1 MSGGKKLAFKSGFVS
16 IIGRPNVGKSTLLNA
31 ITGEKIAIMS
41 DKPQT
46 TRNRIQAIY
55 TTDESQIIFVDTPG
69 MTKAKNKLGDFMIR
83 TALET
88 LKEVD
93 AIIFVVD
100 DSLSLGPADKF
111 ILEHLQ
117 GIKTPVILA
126 INKVDKIMPDQYAI
140 ITKLYSEY
148 DFIKEII
155 SISAL
160 QGANIGPLIERVVG
174 YLPEGPMYYPGD
186 MITDQPERAIVAE
199 IIREKLLHYLDQE
212 VPHGVAVEI
221 EAMKERDN
229 SNMVDIRAVIVCER
243 ESHKG
248 IIIGKGG
255 RKLKGV
261 GKSAREEIERLLGTK
276 VFLELWVKVR
286 PGWRDN
292 DLMLKNFGY
301 KE

>member
-1 MSGGKKLAFKSGFVS
+1 
-16 IIGRPNVGKSTLLNA
+16 
-31 ITGEKIAIMS
+31 
-41 DKPQT
+41 
-46 TRNRIQAIY
+46 
-55 TTDESQIIFVDTPG
+55 
-69 MTKAKNKLGDFMIR
+69 
-83 TALET
+83 
-88 LKEVD
+88 
-93 AIIFVVD
+93 
-100 DSLSLGPADKF
+100 
-111 ILEHLQ
+111 
-117 GIKTPVILA
+117 VILA
-126 INKVDKIMPDQYAI
+126 INKVDKIMPEQYAI

-148 DFIKEII
+148 SFIKDIV
-155 SISAL
+155 SLSAL
-160 QGANIGPLIERVVG
+160 QGANVNVVIDKVIG

-221 EAMKERDN
+221 EAMKNREN
-229 SNMVDIRAVIVCER
+229 SDMVDIRAVIVCER

-261 GKSAREEIERLLGTK
+261 GKSAREEIERLLGSK

>member
-1 MSGGKKLAFKSGFVS
+1 MPFKSGFVS

-55 TTDESQIIFVDTPG
+55 TTKDSQIIFVDTPG
-69 MTKAKNKLGDFMIR
+69 MTRAKNKLGDFMIK
-83 TALET
+83 TALDT

-93 AIIFVVD
+93 AIIFMVD
-100 DSLSLGPADKF
+100 DSLSLGPSDKF

-117 GIKTPVILA
+117 SVKTPVILA
-126 INKVDKIMPDQYAI
+126 INKVDKIMPEQYAI

-148 DFIKEII
+148 SFIKDIV
-155 SISAL
+155 SLSAL
-160 QGANIGPLIERVVG
+160 QGANVNVVIDKVIG

-221 EAMKERDN
+221 EAMKNREN
-229 SNMVDIRAVIVCER
+229 SDMVDIRAVIVCER

-261 GKSAREEIERLLGTK
+261 GKSAREEIERLLGSK

>member
-1 MSGGKKLAFKSGFVS
+1 MPFKSGFVS

-55 TTDESQIIFVDTPG
+55 TTKDSQIIFVDTPG
-69 MTKAKNKLGDFMIR
+69 MSRAKNKLGDFMIK
-83 TALET
+83 TALDT

-93 AIIFVVD
+93 AIIFMVD
-100 DSLSLGPADKF
+100 DSLSLGPSDKF

-117 GIKTPVILA
+117 NVKTPVILA
-126 INKVDKIMPDQYAI
+126 INKVDKIMPEQYAI

-148 DFIKEII
+148 SFIKDIV
-155 SISAL
+155 SLSAL
-160 QGANIGPLIERVVG
+160 QGANVNVVIDKVIG

-221 EAMKERDN
+221 EAMKNREN
-229 SNMVDIRAVIVCER
+229 SDMVDIRAVIVCER

-261 GKSAREEIERLLGTK
+261 GKSAREEIERLLGSK

>member
-1 MSGGKKLAFKSGFVS
+1 MPFKSGFVS

-55 TTDESQIIFVDTPG
+55 TTKESQIIFVDTPG

-83 TALET
+83 TALDT

-111 ILEHLQ
+111 ILQHLE

-140 ITKLYSEY
+140 ITKLYSDY
-148 DFIKEII
+148 GFIKEII

-160 QGANIGPLIERVVG
+160 QGANIGPLVEKVIG
-174 YLPEGPMYYPGD
+174 FLPEGPMYYPGD

-221 EAMKERDN
+221 EAMKEREN

-261 GKSAREEIERLLGTK
+261 GKSAREEIERLLGAK

>member
-1 MSGGKKLAFKSGFVS
+1 MSFKSGFVS

-55 TTDESQIIFVDTPG
+55 TTEEIQIIFVDTPG

-83 TALET
+83 TALDT

-111 ILEHLQ
+111 ILEHLE

-126 INKVDKIMPDQYAI
+126 INKVDKIMPEQYAI

-148 DFIKEII
+148 GFIKEIV

-160 QGANIGPLIERVVG
+160 QGANVQKLIDKVIG

-221 EAMKERDN
+221 EAMKNREN

-261 GKSAREEIERLLGTK
+261 GKSAREEIERLLGSK

>member
-1 MSGGKKLAFKSGFVS
+1 LPFKSGFVS

-55 TTDESQIIFVDTPG
+55 TTKDSQIIFVDTPG
-69 MTKAKNKLGDFMIR
+69 MTRAKNKLGDFMIK
-83 TALET
+83 TALDT

-93 AIIFVVD
+93 AIIFMVD
-100 DSLSLGPADKF
+100 DSLSLGPSDKF

-117 GIKTPVILA
+117 SVKTPVILA
-126 INKVDKIMPDQYAI
+126 INKVDKIMPEQYAI

-148 DFIKEII
+148 SFIKDIV
-155 SISAL
+155 SLSAL
-160 QGANIGPLIERVVG
+160 QGANVNVVIDKVIG

-221 EAMKERDN
+221 EAMKNREN
-229 SNMVDIRAVIVCER
+229 SDMVDIRAVIVCER

-261 GKSAREEIERLLGTK
+261 GKSAREEIERLLGSK

>member
-1 MSGGKKLAFKSGFVS
+1 MAFKSGFVS

-140 ITKLYSEY
+140 ITKLYAEY

-160 QGANIGPLIERVVG
+160 QGANIGPLIEKVVG
-174 YLPEGPMYYPGD
+174 FLPEGPMYYPGD

>member
-1 MSGGKKLAFKSGFVS
+1 MSGGNFLSFKSGFVS

-41 DKPQT
+41 DNPQT

-55 TTDESQIIFVDTPG
+55 TTKDTQIIFVDTPG
-69 MTKAKNKLGDFMIR
+69 LTKAKNKLGDFMVR
-83 TALET
+83 TALDT

-93 AIIFVVD
+93 AIIFMVD
-100 DSLSLGPADKF
+100 DSLSLGPTDRF
-111 ILEHLQ
+111 ILEHLN
-117 GIKTPVILA
+117 GIKTPVILG
-126 INKVDKIMPDQYAI
+126 INKVDQISPEQFVTI
-140 ITKLYSEY
+140 VGLYK
-148 DFIKEII
+148 DFPFIKEVV
-155 SISAL
+155 SLSAL
-160 QGANIGPLIERVVG
+160 KGSNVELLIEKVTRF
-174 YLPEGPMYYPGD
+174 LPEGPMYYPGD

-212 VPHGVAVEI
+212 IPHGVAVEI
-221 EAMKERDN
+221 EAMKSRGEGEI
-229 SNMVDIRAVIVCER
+229 VDIRAVIVCER

-261 GKSAREEIERLLGTK
+261 GKSAREEIERLLGSK

-292 DLMLKNFGY
+292 DTMLKNFGY

>member
-1 MSGGKKLAFKSGFVS
+1 MAFKSGFVS

>member
-1 MSGGKKLAFKSGFVS
+1 MSFKSGFVS

-31 ITGEKIAIMS
+31 ILGEKIAIMS

-55 TTDESQIIFVDTPG
+55 TDEAYQIIFVDTPG
-69 MTKAKNKLGDFMIR
+69 LTKAKNKLGDFMVK
-83 TALET
+83 TVLDT
-88 LKEVD
+88 LREVD
-93 AIIFVVD
+93 AIVFMVD
-100 DSLSLGPADKF
+100 DSLSLGPTDRF
-111 ILEHLQ
+111 ILEHLE

-126 INKVDKIMPDQYAI
+126 VNKVDKISPENYVSI
-140 ITKLYSEY
+140 LNLYK
-148 DFIKEII
+148 DFPFIRDVL
-155 SISAL
+155 SLSAL
-160 QGANIGPLIERVVG
+160 QKANVDLLIKMVEK

-199 IIREKLLHYLDQE
+199 IIREKLLMYLDQE
-212 VPHGVAVEI
+212 VPHGIAVEI
-221 EAMKERDN
+221 EAMKTREGG
-229 SNMVDIRAVIVCER
+229 NMVDIRAVIVCER

-248 IIIGKGG
+248 IIIGKSG

-261 GKSAREEIERLLGTK
+261 GKSAREEIERLLGSK
-276 VFLELWVKVR
+276 VFLELWVKVK

>member
-1 MSGGKKLAFKSGFVS
+1 
-16 IIGRPNVGKSTLLNA
+16 
-31 ITGEKIAIMS
+31 MS

-140 ITKLYSEY
+140 ITKLY
-148 DFIKEII
+148 
-155 SISAL
+155 
-160 QGANIGPLIERVVG
+160 
-174 YLPEGPMYYPGD
+174 
-186 MITDQPERAIVAE
+186 
-199 IIREKLLHYLDQE
+199 
-212 VPHGVAVEI
+212 
-221 EAMKERDN
+221 
-229 SNMVDIRAVIVCER
+229 
-243 ESHKG
+243 
-248 IIIGKGG
+248 
-255 RKLKGV
+255 
-261 GKSAREEIERLLGTK
+261 
-276 VFLELWVKVR
+276 
-286 PGWRDN
+286 
-292 DLMLKNFGY
+292 
-301 KE
+301 

>member
-1 MSGGKKLAFKSGFVS
+1 MSFKSGFVS

-55 TTDESQIIFVDTPG
+55 TTEACQIIFVDTPG
-69 MTKAKNKLGDFMIR
+69 LTKAKNKLGDFMVK
-83 TALET
+83 TALDT

-93 AIIFVVD
+93 AIVFMVD
-100 DSLSLGPADKF
+100 DSLSLGPTDKY
-111 ILEHLQ
+111 ILEKLE

-126 INKVDKIMPDQYAI
+126 VNKVDKILPEQYSAI
-140 ITKLYSEY
+140 VNLYKDY
-148 DFIKEII
+148 GFVRDII
-155 SISAL
+155 SLSAL
-160 QGANIGPLIERVVG
+160 MGANVNVLIDKVVQ
-174 YLPEGPMYYPGD
+174 YLPEGPMYYPED

-221 EAMKERDN
+221 EAMKNREN
-229 SNMVDIRAVIVCER
+229 SDMVDIRAVIVCER
-243 ESHKG
+243 DSHKG

-261 GKSAREEIERLLGTK
+261 GKSAREEIERLLGSK
-276 VFLELWVKVR
+276 VFLELWVKVK

>member
-1 MSGGKKLAFKSGFVS
+1 MSGGNSLSFKSGFVS

-55 TTDESQIIFVDTPG
+55 TTEEIQIIFVDTPG

-83 TALET
+83 TALDT

-111 ILEHLQ
+111 ILEHLE

-126 INKVDKIMPDQYAI
+126 INKVDKIMPEQYAI

-148 DFIKEII
+148 GFIKEIV

-160 QGANIGPLIERVVG
+160 QGANVQKLIDKVIG

-221 EAMKERDN
+221 EAMKNREN

-261 GKSAREEIERLLGTK
+261 GKSAREEIERLLGSK

>member
-1 MSGGKKLAFKSGFVS
+1 MPFKSGFVS

-55 TTDESQIIFVDTPG
+55 TTKESQIIFVDTPG

-83 TALET
+83 TALDT

-111 ILEHLQ
+111 ILQHLE

-140 ITKLYSEY
+140 ITKLYSDY

-160 QGANIGPLIERVVG
+160 QGANIGPLVEKVIG
-174 YLPEGPMYYPGD
+174 FLPEGPMYYPGD

-221 EAMKERDN
+221 EAMKEREN
-229 SNMVDIRAVIVCER
+229 SNMFDIRAVIVCER

-261 GKSAREEIERLLGTK
+261 GKSAREEIERLLGAK

>member
-1 MSGGKKLAFKSGFVS
+1 MPFKSGFVS

-31 ITGEKIAIMS
+31 ILGEKIAIMS

-46 TRNRIQAIY
+46 TRNRIQAIF
-55 TTDESQIIFVDTPG
+55 TDEQHQIIFVDTPG
-69 MTKAKNKLGDFMIR
+69 LTKAKNKLGDFMVK
-83 TALET
+83 TVLDT
-88 LKEVD
+88 LREMD
-93 AIIFVVD
+93 AIIFMVD
-100 DSLSLGPADKF
+100 DSLSLGPTDRF
-111 ILEHLQ
+111 ILEHLE

-126 INKVDKIMPDQYAI
+126 VNKVDKISPENYVAI
-140 ITKLYSEY
+140 LNLYKSFPY
-148 DFIKEII
+148 IKDVL
-155 SISAL
+155 SLSAL
-160 QGANIGPLIERVVG
+160 KNANVDLLIKTVIK

-199 IIREKLLHYLDQE
+199 IVREKLLMYLDQE
-212 VPHGVAVEI
+212 VPHGIAVEI
-221 EAMKERDN
+221 EAMKAREG
-229 SNMVDIRAVIVCER
+229 SEMVDIRAVIVCER

-248 IIIGKGG
+248 IIIGKNG

-261 GKSAREEIERLLGTK
+261 GKSAREEIERLLGSK
-276 VFLELWVKVR
+276 VFLELWVKVK

>member
-1 MSGGKKLAFKSGFVS
+1 MPFKSGFVS

-31 ITGEKIAIMS
+31 ILGEKIAIMS

-46 TRNRIQAIY
+46 TRNRIQAIF
-55 TTDESQIIFVDTPG
+55 TDEQHQIIFVDTPG
-69 MTKAKNKLGDFMIR
+69 LTKAKNKLGDFMVK
-83 TALET
+83 TVLDT
-88 LKEVD
+88 LREMD
-93 AIIFVVD
+93 AIIFMVD
-100 DSLSLGPADKF
+100 DSLSLGPTDRF
-111 ILEHLQ
+111 ILEHLE

-126 INKVDKIMPDQYAI
+126 VNKVDKISPENYVAI
-140 ITKLYSEY
+140 LNLYKSFPY
-148 DFIKEII
+148 IKDVL
-155 SISAL
+155 SLSAL
-160 QGANIGPLIERVVG
+160 KNANVDLLIKTVIK

-199 IIREKLLHYLDQE
+199 IVREKLLMYLDQE
-212 VPHGVAVEI
+212 VPHGIAVEI
-221 EAMKERDN
+221 EAMKAREG
-229 SNMVDIRAVIVCER
+229 SELVDIRAVIVCER

-248 IIIGKGG
+248 IIIGKNG

-261 GKSAREEIERLLGTK
+261 GKSAREEIERLLGSK
-276 VFLELWVKVR
+276 VFLELWVKVK